1 MESQD
6 EETEKEGD
14 ERAAYGVNQ
23 EYDDEGNYPDSYY
36 AMSAA
41 MEPHQHLD
49 DEDDQ
54 DSETYAS

>member
-6 EETEKEGD
+6 EDNRLEDD
-14 ERAAYGVNQ
+14 ERASYGANL
-23 EYDDEGNYPDSYY
+23 EYDEDGDYPDSYY

-41 MEPHQHLD
+41 TEPHHPFD

-54 DSETYAS
+54 DSENYAS